1 MKDVY
6 NISLLYEELRNQEQV
21 RGLDEFITRLVEK
34 HPSLQNHQQ
43 ILKDF
48 IINSGVPEIKIM
60 PLKMGLGAA
69 LTQFV
74 LISPT
79 MLSLPLENC
88 LYGLFH
94 EVAHQYQYKK
104 YGDKLSYIFL
114 DFNNLKES
122 AQFLKKIENTADNF
136 ALRKCRE
143 LAQKGIIQM
152 DKVLKVGHYSHF
164 TDKDF
169 EWYLR
174 KFQNMLKE
182 KSINNLKDMDDMLY
196 EFITGEK
203 IKKIEEAL

>member
-1 MKDVY
+1 MRDVI
-6 NISLLYEELRNQEQV
+6 NLSLLYEEIRNQGQV

-60 PLKMGLGAA
+60 PLKMALGAA

-174 KFQNMLKE
+174 KIQNMLKE

>member
-1 MKDVY
+1 MRDVI
-6 NISLLYEELRNQEQV
+6 NLSLLYEEIRNQGQV

-174 KFQNMLKE
+174 KIQNMLKE